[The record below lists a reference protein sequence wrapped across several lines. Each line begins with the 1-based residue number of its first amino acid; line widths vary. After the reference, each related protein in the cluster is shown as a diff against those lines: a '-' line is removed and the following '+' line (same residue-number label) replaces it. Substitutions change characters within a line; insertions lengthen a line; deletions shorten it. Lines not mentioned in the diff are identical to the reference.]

1 MAKRKDSQWGEGWR
15 LEGSNT
21 HPLPMART
29 QPRGLAHCSRE
40 ARTSSLALCSQGKWK
55 EFSEH
60 VIASLPCVAV
70 MSFDLPTN
78 SGRYMT
84 GINIL
89 CLQMR
94 ERDSRD
100 EVICPKPLSW
110 KMAESAIKSRP
121 SAPVLLL

>member
-1 MAKRKDSQWGEGWR
+1 M
-15 LEGSNT
+15 EGSHT

-29 QPRGLAHCSRE
+29 QRRGLAHCSRE
-40 ARTSSLALCSQGKWK
+40 ARTSSLPLCSQGKWK

-110 KMAESAIKSRP
+110 KMAESAIKPRP